1 MAKISN
7 LVEMKSINE
16 GAQAWA
22 CHIDSVRKSNFVRKD
37 MSSYV
42 KAADF
47 DIVEVTK
54 WLQEFYINIKR

>member
-1 MAKISN
+1 
-7 LVEMKSINE
+7 MKSINE

-22 CHIDSVRKSNFVRKD
+22 HHIDSVRKSNFVRKD
-37 MSSYV
+37 MSHDV
-42 KAADF
+42 KTAGF